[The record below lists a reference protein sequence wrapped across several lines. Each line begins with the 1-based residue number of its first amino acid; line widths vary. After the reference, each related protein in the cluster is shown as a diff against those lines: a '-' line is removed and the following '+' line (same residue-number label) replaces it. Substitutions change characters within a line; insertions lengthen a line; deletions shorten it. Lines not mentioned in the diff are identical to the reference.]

1 MIRKDIEQGWILIN
15 QNDHAR
21 LSGEIMACWGD
32 GEFPKPEPRDEV
44 LFAIREHDSGWREW
58 DSSPKINPVTQLPMN
73 FLEMNSYEQAEI
85 WKRCFKRHSAEHPYA
100 SALIALHFGKLNEK
114 SLNKN
119 SNNGTAKASHSEIV
133 KFVSEMLTI
142 NISNLDL
149 NYLPQDVQVNLRHV
163 QIGDVISLA
172 LCHGWSS
179 IEITDV
185 PLDYKN
191 GRVATISLKSDDG
204 INYVLSPYPF
214 AEPVLRF
221 NIRGRRLKQKKFSN
235 DDQLRQKLNECKY
248 ETQEFSIRREAD

>member
-1 MIRKDIEQGWILIN
+1 MIRKDIESGWILIN

-21 LSGEIMACWGD
+21 LSGEIMGYWGN
-32 GEFPKPEPRDEV
+32 GEFSQPEPRDEV

-58 DSSPKINPVTQLPMN
+58 DSSLRVNSVTQFPMN
-73 FLEMNSYEQAEI
+73 FLEMDSYEQAEI
-85 WKRCFKRHSAEHPYA
+85 WNRCFRRHSEEHPYA

-119 SNNGTAKASHSEIV
+119 SNNGAAKASNAEII
-133 KFVSEMLTI
+133 KFVSEMLNI
-142 NISNLDL
+142 NISSLDL
-149 NYLPQDVQVNLRHV
+149 NYLAEDVQVNLRHV

-185 PLDYKN
+185 PLDYN
-191 GRVATISLKSDDG
+191 NVQGATISLKSKDG

-214 AEPVLRF
+214 AEPLIRF
-221 NIRGRRLKQKKFSN
+221 QVKGRRLDQKKFAS
-235 DDQLRQKLNECKY
+235 DDELREKLNESGY
-248 ETQEFSIRREAD
+248 ETLEFMIRKE